1 MTGRDKG
8 FTLAEMLA
16 VVCIIIVLLAVSS
29 TGIVYYMRWLQ
40 ITELDNAAREIYMA
54 AENQALLLH
63 NEGRLKGLV
72 VKGDSGENAVTLFSI
87 DPEGNEKEE
96 TFYYIEY
103 RPGLQALESL
113 LPEGSIEASLTDGYF
128 YLVYEP
134 QGGSVTDVFF
144 SKRDMGAEDFQVF
157 YTMWRGAEK
166 SKRMKNDPMIGYYG
180 SQTAESGNIGA
191 LFTPIIEILNREQ
204 LILNVSYRVP

>member
-157 YTMWRGAEK
+157 YTMWRG
-166 SKRMKNDPMIGYYG
+166 GG
-180 SQTAESGNIGA
+180 SIR
-191 LFTPIIEILNREQ
+191 LFWIAG
-204 LILNVSYRVP
+204 